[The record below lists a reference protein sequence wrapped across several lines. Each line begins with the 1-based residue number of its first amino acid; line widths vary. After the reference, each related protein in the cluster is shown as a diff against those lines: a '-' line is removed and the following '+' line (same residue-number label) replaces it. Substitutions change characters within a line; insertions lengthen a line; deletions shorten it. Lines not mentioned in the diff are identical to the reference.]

1 MVFNQT
7 VSSGQLVKKIRKSLG
22 LRQYQIVNDQITRN
36 LISLVENNKIPL
48 TANSAKIIIECI
60 NEHAE
65 AKGSPIRITDQ
76 DLRIDGIFEAR
87 LKIASYLET
96 FDNVENEGR
105 ATIEF
110 MIHDINVLL
119 SQYDLPEQKMLLFKI
134 IADYFVNRGDLSS
147 ALIYYL
153 KCYEATVRISDVD
166 ATLEILSTLVSMYL
180 KNGENLNA
188 IRFAKIAENIAPIN
202 SSAIFQTILFNKA
215 MAFEHH
221 KEYKRCVWEVDR
233 LIKNWP
239 MVSASR
245 LFELK
250 LLKADSLLKLEYYQE
265 SLEIYQELY
274 RASEKPLE
282 QALSLSKI
290 VTANRYLDRLEE
302 IKEPL
307 DLLLKQLTEMDDSVE
322 YACQMEL
329 DAAKGQLFIGDLSGA
344 KKSILKCLGYAA
356 ARSDQEYTSKAL
368 RLMMNESLDGFVTSG
383 EVLSEVTTAIE
394 KDLLQQT
401 TPFVIKTLR
410 YFNSKRLPE
419 ALEEVMNLFESRL

>member
-239 MVSASR
+239 TVSASR

-419 ALEEVMNLFESRL
+419 ALEEVMNLFESHL

>member
-322 YACQMEL
+322 YAFQMEL